1 MWFDS
6 RASRFSG
13 LSAPTV
19 ARLMGIS
26 DGPAGAVQTIA
37 QMRQFVLEAVRDPV
51 QQIRDVAL
59 QIIGPAAYVG
69 QVRAIQLWVQTHIR
83 YVHDP
88 TTVELVQT
96 PQKTLQ
102 WSAGDCDD
110 QAVLVAALLDS
121 IGHPTQFY
129 AVGFNGGPL
138 EHVLTRTKIGT
149 QWVAVETIKPVG
161 LGFLPPGITATYIRD
176 I

>member
-6 RASRFSG
+6 RASNFAG
-13 LSAPTV
+13 MTAPTV
-19 ARLMGIS
+19 ARLTGIS

-37 QMRQFVLEAVRDPV
+37 QMRQLVMDATRDPS
-51 QQIRDVAL
+51 QHIRDAAL
-59 QIIGPAAYVG
+59 SIIGSAAYVG
-69 QVRAIQLWVQTHIR
+69 QVRAIQVWVQQNIR
-83 YVHDP
+83 YIRDP
-88 TTVELVQT
+88 PSLELVQT

-102 WSAGDCDD
+102 WTAGDCDD

-129 AVGFNGGPL
+129 AMGFRGGPL
-138 EHVLTRTKIGT
+138 EHILTRTKIGT
-149 QWVAVETIKPVG
+149 QWVAVETIKSVA
-161 LGFLPPGITATYIRD
+161 LGFLPPGISSTYIRD